1 MRRCFGYI
9 RVSTT
14 RQGKEGASL
23 PEQKAQIE
31 AYAARMGYIIV
42 RWYEE
47 QETAAKIGR
56 KQFALMLRAIRR
68 GEAEGIIFHKVDRSM
83 RNYVDWA
90 AINRLLDEGVL
101 VHIAAESLDL
111 NSRSGR
117 LTANILAAVAVDYIY
132 NLKDEVTKGQTG
144 RLKQGLYPWGA
155 PPGYLNNGGTELKT
169 IDPIRGALIR
179 RAYEEYAAEMHS
191 LRTLQEATYAWGLRT
206 KSGKRLSLNVL
217 NQMLRRKF
225 YIGIIEIRGET
236 YIGRHE
242 PLIPKP
248 LFDRVQAVLDGRTG
262 PRIYQR
268 SPYVFQRMLMCKRCG
283 RHLAAETQKG
293 HAYYRCHGEDC
304 RGTSLREAAILDCLY
319 NDIAAMK
326 LSDETCAGVVEAL
339 KQKKHDTW
347 RDHVEMK
354 KTLKLHLDQ
363 VNDRLKR
370 LDDAYLDGVL
380 DKDAVQA
387 RKAALHNERL
397 NLDQALTN
405 KEGAA
410 EQFDARAAE
419 FVELLKSLQGLA
431 KQAEGH
437 ELRKVLK
444 SAISNCTVQQKYVAV
459 EWRKSVRPLLAR
471 EPVLSCA
478 HDRDSHRTTPTGITS
493 TSPLVVSDSA
503 TGLERDSKTVYEQV
517 ADAIYDE
524 ALEEVILGR
533 TIPPLGSN
541 LSRRYGEVHDHA
553 QEARKATE
561 EGDAHCVDTVA

>member
-42 RWYEE
+42 RWYED
-47 QETAAKIGR
+47 QETAAKTGR
-56 KQFALMLRAIRR
+56 TQFTQMLRAIRR

-90 AINRLLDEGVL
+90 AINRLLDEGVF

-132 NLKDEVTKGQTG
+132 NLKDEVNKGQTG

-155 PPGYLNNGGTELKT
+155 PPGYLNNGGTEPKT
-169 IDPIRGALIR
+169 IDPIRGALIL
-179 RAYEEYAAEMHS
+179 RAYKEYAIGMHT

-217 NQMLRRKF
+217 NQILRRKF

-236 YIGRHE
+236 YIGRHK

-268 SPYVFQRMLMCKRCG
+268 SPYVFQRMLVCAQCG
-283 RHLAAETQKG
+283 RRLNAETQKG
-293 HAYYRCHGEDC
+293 HRYYRCHAESC
-304 RGTSLREAAILDCLY
+304 RGTSLRETTILERLY
-319 NDIAAMK
+319 EDIVVMN
-326 LSDETCAGVVEAL
+326 LSDETYQSVMEAL
-339 KQKKHDTW
+339 KQKKNDAR
-347 RDHVEMK
+347 RDHVETK
-354 KTLKLHLDQ
+354 KLLTLRLNQ
-363 VNDRLKR
+363 INDRLMR

-380 DKDAVQA
+380 DKDTVQTK
-387 RKAALHNERL
+387 KATLHNEKL
-397 NLDQALTN
+397 NLDQALSE
-405 KEGAA
+405 KEGAS
-410 EQFDARAAE
+410 ERFDARAAK
-419 FVELLKSLQGLA
+419 FLELLKSLQGLA

-437 ELRKVLK
+437 ELRKVLQ
-444 SAISNCTVQQKYVAV
+444 SAISNCTVQQKNVVV
-459 EWRKSVRPLLAR
+459 EWRKAVRPLLAR

-478 HDRDSHRTTPTGITS
+478 HDRDSHRTWPAEKTP
-493 TSPLVVSDSA
+493 TSPLVVPDSD
-503 TGLERDSKTVYEQV
+503 GCPLDGRTVYEKV
-517 ADAIYDE
+517 ADALYEE
-524 ALEEVILGR
+524 AVEEVLLGGM
-533 TIPPLGSN
+533 TTPLGSN
-541 LSRRYGEVHDHA
+541 LSRRYV
-553 QEARKATE
+553 QENDPVRDGRE
-561 EGDAHCVDTVA
+561 EAEDDVDCLDTIA